1 MARVITPQDAHVI
14 MNALVKQATG
24 MENVATS
31 DISDFVSAGEL
42 VLATGMENVFNAL
55 SIVLNRTLIAA
66 RPYNAKLKLIQA
78 LDTGAWS
85 NRIRKISFYSQYAL
99 PDGHHNTDLYT
110 NLAAGFT
117 AGQNP
122 DGNGDAQST
131 KSMWEQ
137 NPPMPFEMN
146 FAGTSVWQDC
156 ITLYE
161 DQIKAAFRS
170 PEDFAGFVN
179 GYLTEHGND
188 IESQKESWNRM
199 ALLNKIAAT
208 YYYDSISATEGAVI
222 NLTKAYNDRFGTAYT
237 SAQLRSTYLADFL
250 KFFVATFKNVS
261 KFMTERTDKRHIPF
275 TKTVSSV
282 DYAILRHTP
291 YSRQN
296 VFLYAPLFT
305 EAEAMVLPAIFNPEY
320 LDINTQYEEITY
332 WQGISDRAAVNVT
345 PAVIDLATGEQ
356 TATSDPIELPYVVGA
371 IMDRDAL
378 MTNFQLE
385 VAHTSPL
392 EARKGYRNTWL
403 SIARNIMD
411 DPSEQCVIFIMADE
425 DADDNEG
432 D

>member
-14 MNALVKQATG
+14 MNALVQEATG
-24 MENVATS
+24 MANVSEA
-31 DISDFVSAGEL
+31 DLSDFVSAGEL
-42 VLATGMENVFNAL
+42 VLSTGMENVFNAL

-66 RPYNAKLKLIQA
+66 RPYNAKLKLIQS
-78 LDTGAWS
+78 LNTGAWS

-99 PDGHHNTDLYT
+99 PDGYHNTDLYT

-117 AGQNP
+117 AGQNL

-170 PEDFAGFVN
+170 AEDFAGFVN

-188 IESQKESWNRM
+188 IESQKEAWNRA
-199 ALLNKIAAT
+199 ALLNKIAST
-208 YYYDSISATEGAVI
+208 YYYDSISATSGSVI

-237 SAQLRSTYLADFL
+237 SAQLRSTYLKSFL
-250 KFFVATFKNVS
+250 EFFVATFKNVS
-261 KFMTERTDKRHIPF
+261 KFMTERTAERHIPF
-275 TKTVSSV
+275 TKTVGGV

-291 YSRQN
+291 YSRMN

-305 EAEAMVLPAIFNPEY
+305 ESEAMVLPEIFRPGF
-320 LDINTQYEEITY
+320 LDLDTQYEEVTF
-332 WQGISDRAAVNVT
+332 WQGISDRAAINVT
-345 PAVIDLATGEQ
+345 PAVIDLSDGEQ
-356 TATSDPIELPYVVGA
+356 TATDDPIEIPYVVGA
-371 IMDRDAL
+371 IMDADAL

-411 DPSEQCVIFIMADE
+411 DPSEQCVIFTME
-425 DADDNEG
+425 DPAVTPG